1 MLVLHARYLER
12 RSLLARSKEFRVV
25 RNALKDR
32 GFPVTVRAECRL
44 AEATQLSSASLS
56 QASAPLTI
64 TVSGDAFHRGCT
76 PASLLWQ
83 IPSVRPFAS
92 AFLGGSVPSPA
103 RATPCLAGA
112 GRSSC
117 QRRQWH

>member
-64 TVSGDAFHRGCT
+64 TVSGDAFHRGRERRT
-76 PASLLWQ
+76 SRRGIGLLHGRY
-83 IPSVRPFAS
+83 PGSAHVRTAQAP
-92 AFLGGSVPSPA
+92 
-103 RATPCLAGA
+103 
-112 GRSSC
+112 
-117 QRRQWH
+117 QQ